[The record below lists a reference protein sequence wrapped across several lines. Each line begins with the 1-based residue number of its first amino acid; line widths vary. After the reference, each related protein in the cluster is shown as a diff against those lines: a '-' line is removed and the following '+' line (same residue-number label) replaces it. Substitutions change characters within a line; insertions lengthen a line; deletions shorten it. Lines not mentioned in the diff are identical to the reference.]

1 MPEPYSSPEDS
12 QLSSAWTQMESL
24 FAQASALPELER
36 QAFIVRACGPNAVL
50 REEVL
55 RLLAAQAEAADF
67 LAPPTLNFSGHV
79 FGSYE
84 AIEEIG
90 RGGMSVVYKGRRR
103 DGDFEKL
110 VAIKIL
116 LLQPNQTIEAGETQ
130 ILASLE
136 HPNIARLLD
145 AGSTPFGFRFLVMEF
160 IDGIPCS
167 DFAASLPVPQRLR
180 LFLAICRA
188 VQFAHQSLIVHR
200 DLKPANILV
209 TPDGTPKLLDFG
221 IAKLLTT
228 DTTLAQTQGIRAY
241 TPDYASPEQIL
252 GKPVTTASDVYS
264 LGALLCE
271 LLSGKPPRNLNTL
284 STADLIAEVQRDALP
299 SLAFSGDL
307 ALIAQ
312 KALRRLPAERYQSAS
327 DLAADIERFLNN
339 EPILARP
346 ASWAYQA
353 SKFIH
358 RHKLTVAASSLA
370 ILALI
375 AFAAI
380 ARWQAQVA
388 LAEKARAEE
397 VKDFITQIFKGANQ
411 YSAGARD
418 IAASKLLAKA
428 DERIDQTLDSRPDL
442 RIELRTIIAESLSSM
457 QDYVPALSIAS
468 KAVSESTKF
477 LGADHARTLQVKSI
491 ELNLRRFGESKE
503 TLDKEYKDLL
513 RRMRANPQVEPLF
526 VAHALENASSNSL
539 ALGRAPEAES
549 LALEALAIANKH
561 LRESDQ
567 QLMHLLIHLSF
578 LYQRSRKFPEA
589 LATAERVHRITFDVL
604 HQDPKH
610 PNALDVRMSYGMALC
625 DVRQWEKGLKTL
637 REAVYDSEQVYGSKS
652 RSVAFYHNHLARYL
666 AQYGDL
672 DGSIANYG
680 RAVQEFATDTT
691 APQPYVLTTVNQA
704 AMMIAARRIK
714 EALSLS
720 AAIDQR
726 SSKFKV
732 QIPIPN
738 QAVLALARAYDGQIP
753 TALAA
758 LARLE
763 AVAPIRPVLYNHGV
777 ALRLA
782 GQFKPALDRQRRALA
797 TPAMTERERAT
808 IDLEI
813 GLNELALGNTSTAAT
828 ALEASRKYFEQA
840 VPLMV
845 PPHAEALTALA
856 QIALA
861 NNQFTLAAPLARRAH
876 DYWQANLPNSSWAK
890 AATAVWQKA
899 TPVQTP
905 NPASR

>member
-1 MPEPYSSPEDS
+1 MATQPPLPEDS
-12 QLSSAWTQMESL
+12 PSRSTWSQLETL
-24 FAQASALPELER
+24 FAQSLMLQPADRESFVSRECAGNPVLLDEL
-36 QAFIVRACGPNAVL
+36 
-50 REEVL
+50 L
-55 RLLAAQAEAADF
+55 RLIEAHAGAADF
-67 LAPPTLNFSGHV
+67 LAPPTLNFRGQI

-84 AIEEIG
+84 AIEEVG

-116 LLQPNQTIEAGETQ
+116 LLQPNQTLQASETQ

-145 AGSTPFGFRFLVMEF
+145 AGSTPSGFRFLVMEF
-160 IDGIPCS
+160 VDGIPCS
-167 DFAASLPVPQRLR
+167 NFAANLPVPERLD

-188 VQFAHQSLIVHR
+188 VQFAHQSLVVHR

-209 TPDGTPKLLDFG
+209 TPDKFPKLLDFG
-221 IAKLLTT
+221 IAKLLNT

-252 GKPVTTASDVYS
+252 GQPVTTASDVYS

-271 LLSGKPPRNLNTL
+271 LISGKPPRNLNTL

-358 RHKLTVAASSLA
+358 RHKLAVAASTLA

-375 AFAAI
+375 AITAI

-397 VKDFITQIFKGANQ
+397 VKDFITNIFKGANQ
-411 YSAGARD
+411 YSAGSRD
-418 IAASKLLAKA
+418 IAASKLLVQA
-428 DERIDQTLDSRPDL
+428 DERIDQTLDSRPGL

-457 QDYVPALSIAS
+457 QDYVPALRIAS
-468 KAVSESTKF
+468 KAVAESTKF

-491 ELNLRRFGESKE
+491 ELHLRRFGESKE
-503 TLDKEYKDLL
+503 TMEKEYKELL

-526 VAHALENASSNSL
+526 VADALENASANFL
-539 ALGRAPEAES
+539 ALGRSPEAES

-589 LATAERVHRITFDVL
+589 LATAERVHRIAFDVL

-610 PNALDVRMSYGMALC
+610 PNALDVRMNYGMALC
-625 DVRQWEKGLKTL
+625 DARQWEKGLKML
-637 REAVYDSEQVYGSKS
+637 RESVHDSERVYGSKS
-652 RSVAFYHNHLARYL
+652 RLVAFFHTHLARYL

-680 RAVQEFATDTT
+680 QAVQEFATDTT

-704 AMMIAARRIK
+704 AIMIAARRIK
-714 EALSLS
+714 EALDLS
-720 AAIDQR
+720 TVIDRR
-726 SSKFKV
+726 SSQFKV
-732 QIPIPN
+732 EIPIPN
-738 QAVLALARAYDGQIP
+738 QAVLALARAYDGQLP
-753 TALAA
+753 TALAT

-763 AVAPIRPVLYNHGV
+763 AAAPIRPVLYNHGV

-782 GQFKPALDRQRRALA
+782 GQFKPGLDRQRRALA
-797 TPAMTERERAT
+797 TPAITERERAA

-813 GLNELALGNTSTAAT
+813 GLDELALGNTASAAT
-828 ALEASRKYFEQA
+828 ALEASRKYYDQA

-856 QIALA
+856 QIAIS
-861 NNQFTLAAPLARRAH
+861 NNQFTLAAPLAKRAH
-876 DYWQANLPNSSWAK
+876 DYWQANLPNSSWSK

-899 TPVQTP
+899 TPLQTP